1 MSIPEDHKE
10 LLARKDYALKCSH
23 KIFTADEYEIL
34 REFGYW
40 LEGLASGAI
49 QPFTLEQRHFVTV
62 AQGKTEP
69 VEPFEKLWV
78 KYQKRQKWERE
89 NKNIPHYKWEEPG
102 EVWFSRKD
110 IERMSPYYPR

>member
-1 MSIPEDHKE
+1 MSIPEDHRE
-10 LLARKDYALKCSH
+10 LLARKDYALKCSR

-49 QPFTLEQRHFVTV
+49 QPFTPEQRQFVIV

-69 VEPFEKLWV
+69 VGPYYEWK
-78 KYQKRQKWERE
+78 
-89 NKNIPHYKWEEPG
+89 EPG